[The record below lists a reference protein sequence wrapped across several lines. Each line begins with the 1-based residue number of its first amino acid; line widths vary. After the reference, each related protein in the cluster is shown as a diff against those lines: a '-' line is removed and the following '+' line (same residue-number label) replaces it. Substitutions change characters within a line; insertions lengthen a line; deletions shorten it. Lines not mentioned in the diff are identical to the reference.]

1 MADFNTLYERLKA
14 SAESAAKSANTLVV
28 MMTADKNTDVD
39 IEGYGPKPSFSKQ
52 LQSLADKISNL
63 FATGLYGYI
72 PLESFQAGNTLT
84 LRNHTLVWKL
94 PEGDGDQYRWDGAFP
109 KSVPAGS
116 TPASTGGVGLGAW
129 VSVGDASLRSQL
141 SSQNSGVIVDDS
153 NIPVI
158 QPFTGTASRT
168 QHDKNAEFITTFDF
182 GLVGDGVTNDSAK
195 LAAIESLAAAPVIYG
210 LGATYKVDAVPTSK
224 HYSDGWWLVNGV
236 MIPFEYTS
244 VFKANQNVIA
254 IGPNAAKNWDGA
266 RNQIAIGEDAL
277 RSNTKGRHNL
287 AFGVAAL
294 YSLDGISLSSII
306 GSRNIG
312 IGGNTGRFLSTGS
325 RNIIIGRD
333 AGHNLT
339 DAHLNVIAGIAAVMG
354 DGPNTLDPGVIEN
367 QTPLTP
373 SYGVIMGAEAGKYWN
388 AGYGVL
394 LGYQSGLN
402 VKSDSGIV
410 SIGPMAFSLHQSDMS
425 YWGTTQQLVALTGT
439 YSQSGSKTI
448 TVNATGHGMST
459 GFRVLMRFST
469 GAHAATT
476 YQDDNWFVVTVVDAN
491 TFTIQSPVNATASG
505 NVSISKIATTT
516 AYGTLTGGCVGV
528 GREVGNGI
536 SNYRSTGV
544 GDRVGAKGLGV
555 ENSGFGYNIWV
566 NYTPGAGCT
575 AAGAYSQQSN
585 NNAAGNTSF
594 GVLTMAGNVL
604 TGVSNSAFGPQAM
617 RFVSTGSN
625 NAAFGGNA
633 LRGLTTGNYNTAM
646 GPDAL
651 RYAFGSTSTD
661 HNYNNCSGLGY
672 QSYCSGDNQVQL
684 GNSATTTYVYGTV
697 QNRSDERD
705 KADIRDTELGI
716 EFILGLRPVDGRWD
730 MRDDYIELYPNA
742 PEKPEAPV
750 EPEAPIPPS
759 EDQSP
764 DVSTESDAGLH
775 GQDPE
780 NIRIYHLDGDPTNP
794 YSRVIETGESGS
806 SDDHEGEYPED
817 DYPRLLAIYLQER
830 AAYES
835 NMAQYQADL
844 ITYKSDFALWEAE
857 CERIK
862 EHNARVAKGELRD
875 GSKKRERFH
884 HWFIAQE
891 VKELCEKLGV
901 DFGGYQDHS
910 IAGGGDVKTL
920 GYDEFIPPT
929 IRSVQQCWARMNE
942 QDARMDAQ
950 DEKIAQLEAQMAAIE
965 KLLSTTNQ

>member
-1 MADFNTLYERLKA
+1 MTKHATMNPLGSSSPYDLFDNAQNFDFAINDIVSAIWKDRFGISRPTLWGMEQTFSAQLLTQQQRFNVLVQNMGLKVIGDYESGPLTIKEYNEIIRY
-14 SAESAAKSANTLVV
+14 
-28 MMTADKNTDVD
+28 
-39 IEGYGPKPSFSKQ
+39 EGEF
-52 LQSLADKISNL
+52 
-63 FATGLYGYI
+63 
-72 PLESFQAGNTLT
+72 
-84 LRNHTLVWKL
+84 WKL
-94 PEGDGDQYRWDGAFP
+94 DAKTAIPFTTTGAD
-109 KSVPAGS
+109 S
-116 TPASTGGVGLGAW
+116 TSWVADVAHL
-129 VSVGDASLRSQL
+129 VSVGDAVLRQNL
-141 SSQNSGVIVDDS
+141 SSDQADLGDALITAKQS
-153 NIPVI
+153 
-158 QPFTGTASRT
+158 FTGAKQRT
-168 QHDKNAEFITTFDF
+168 VHDKIAEFVTLFDF
-182 GLVGDGVTNDSAK
+182 ENVAGDGVTNDTAGVAVIDALSD
-195 LAAIESLAAAPVIYG
+195 APVIYG
-210 LGATYKVDAVPTSK
+210 LGHTFLVDAIPTSK
-224 HYSDGWWLVNGV
+224 NYSDGWWLVNGV
-236 MIPFEYTS
+236 RIPFDYVS
-244 VFKANQNVIA
+244 VVRANLQVIA
-254 IGPNAAKNWDGA
+254 LGPNAAMAANGA

-277 RSNTKGRHNL
+277 RNNRFGRHNL
-287 AFGVAAL
+287 AMGVAAL
-294 YSLDGISLSSII
+294 LYLDGASSPSDIA
-306 GSRNIG
+306 GSRNIAF
-312 IGGNTGRFLSTGS
+312 GGNAGRFMTLGS
-325 RNIIIGRD
+325 RNIIMGRD

-339 DAHLNVIAGIAAVMG
+339 DAHLNVIIGVAAVMG

-373 SYGVIMGAEAGKYWN
+373 SYSLVVGAEAGKYWN
-388 AGYGVL
+388 AAYGVL

-425 YWGTTQQLVALTGT
+425 YWGTTQKLVALTGT

-459 GFRVLMRFST
+459 GFRVLMRFTT
-469 GAHAATT
+469 GTHAATT
-476 YQDDNWFVVTVVDAN
+476 YQDDNWFVVTVVDAD

-585 NNAAGNTSF
+585 NNAGGNTSF

-633 LRGLTTGNYNTAM
+633 LRGLTTGNYNTAV

-730 MRDDYIELYPNA
+730 MRDDYIEFYPDA

-750 EPEAPIPPS
+750 EPEAPPPPFS
-759 EDQSP
+759 ID
-764 DVSTESDAGLH
+764 SDAELD
-775 GQDPE
+775 GQDPD

-794 YSRVIETGESGS
+794 YSRVIETGSSGL
-806 SDDHEGEYPED
+806 SDDPEEEYPED

-830 AAYES
+830 AAYEI
-835 NMAQYQADL
+835 NLAQYQTDL
-844 ITYKSDFALWEAE
+844 ITYKNDCALWEAE

-929 IRSVQQCWARMNE
+929 IRSVQQCWKRMNE

-950 DEKIAQLEAQMAAIE
+950 DEKITQLEAQMAAIK